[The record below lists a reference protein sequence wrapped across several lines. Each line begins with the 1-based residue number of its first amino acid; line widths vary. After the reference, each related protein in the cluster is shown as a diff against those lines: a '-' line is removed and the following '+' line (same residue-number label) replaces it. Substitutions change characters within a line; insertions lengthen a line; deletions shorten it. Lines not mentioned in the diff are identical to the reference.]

1 MTYDQML
8 QKLYGLKGSG
18 LDLERILA
26 LLGDPHRRLRAV
38 RIAGTNGKGS
48 VSAFLAQILQESGYR
63 VGLFTSPHLIAPE
76 ERIQINRR
84 PIPSEEFQREFER
97 VWFAI
102 EQLYGA
108 ESEQRARFFEVLTL
122 MALDYFAHQH
132 VDYAV
137 IECGVG
143 ARRDATR
150 VIASTVSVL
159 TNVALDHVET
169 LGPTIA
175 QIAYEKS
182 AVVAEG
188 GVLIT
193 GESQPDA
200 LREIEREVL
209 RKKAQLRRLDLEKIS
224 LVHQDWDGQ
233 IFRWHSWKDVRI
245 GMLGA
250 HQCANAVLA
259 LEAALALHDPH
270 IDERALRAGL
280 EKTRW
285 PGRMELLRK
294 KPYVMLD
301 GAKNPA
307 GLSALRQAL
316 QRLSF
321 ERLLLVMGISDRK
334 DVDAMLDAILPIAD
348 EVIATQAEFRGIS
361 AEFLAQ
367 RVREYGRRCRG
378 IPQPSEALEAT
389 LAQADDEDLVCV
401 TGSLFLVGAAK
412 AWWDKRQTNYDGSSD
427 D

>member
-18 LDLERILA
+18 LDLERILT
-26 LLGDPHRRLRAV
+26 LLGEPQKRLQAV

-48 VSAFLAQILQESGYR
+48 VAAFLAQIWQESGYR
-63 VGLFTSPHLIAPE
+63 VGLFTSPHLISPE
-76 ERIQINRR
+76 ERIQINRQL
-84 PIPSEEFQREFER
+84 ISSEEFQREFER
-97 VWFAI
+97 VWSVI
-102 EQLYGA
+102 ERLYGA
-108 ESEQRARFFEVLTL
+108 ESEQRARFFEILAL
-122 MALDYFAHQH
+122 MALDYFAHQN
-132 VDYAV
+132 VDDAV

-150 VIASTVSVL
+150 VIASHVSVL
-159 TNVALDHVET
+159 TNVALDHTET

-175 QIAYEKS
+175 QIAYEKA
-182 AVVAEG
+182 AVVSEG
-188 GVLIT
+188 GMLIT

-200 LREIEREVL
+200 LREIEREVSV
-209 RKKAQLRRLDLEKIS
+209 KKAQLRRLDLEKIS

-233 IFRWHSWKDVRI
+233 IFSWHSWKDVEI

-259 LEAALALHDPH
+259 LEAALALNDPQ

-280 EKTRW
+280 KKARW
-285 PGRMELLRK
+285 PGRMELLHK

-316 QRLSF
+316 ERLSF
-321 ERLLLVMGISDRK
+321 DRLMLVIGISNRK
-334 DVDAMLDAILPIAD
+334 DIDAMLDAILPIAD
-348 EVIATQAEFRGIS
+348 GVIATQAEFRGIS

-367 RVREYGRRCRG
+367 KVREHGQRCRG
-378 IPQPSEALEAT
+378 IPRPSEALEQA
-389 LAQADDEDLVCV
+389 LAQANENDLVCV

-412 AWWDKRQTNYDGSSD
+412 RWWAERSQIV
-427 D
+427 

>member
-8 QKLYGLKGSG
+8 QKLYNLRGSG
-18 LDLERILA
+18 LELEKLLA
-26 LLGDPHRRLRAV
+26 RLGEPQKKLQAV

-48 VSAFLAQILQESGYR
+48 VAAFLAQILHESGYR
-63 VGLFTSPHLIAPE
+63 VGLFTSPHLVCPE

-84 PIPSEEFQREFER
+84 PISSEEFQSEFEH
-97 VWFAI
+97 VWSVI
-102 EQLYGA
+102 ESLYGA
-108 ESEQRARFFEVLTL
+108 DSEQRARFFEIVTL
-122 MALDYFAHQH
+122 MALDYFARQR

-150 VIASTVSVL
+150 VVTSNVSVL
-159 TNVALDHVET
+159 TNVGLDHTET

-175 QIAYEKS
+175 HIAYEKA

-209 RKKAQLRRLDLEKIS
+209 IKAARLVRLDLSEIA
-224 LVHQDWDGQ
+224 LVREGWDGQ
-233 IFRWHSWKDVRI
+233 IFTWRSWQNVEMA
-245 GMLGA
+245 MLGV

-259 LEAALALHDPH
+259 LEAAQALNDAR

-280 EKTRW
+280 RQTRW

-294 KPYVMLD
+294 NPYVMLD

-307 GLSALRQAL
+307 GLNALRRAL
-316 QRLSF
+316 ERLSF
-321 ERLLLVMGISDRK
+321 SRLILVMGISNRK
-334 DVDAMLDAILPIAD
+334 DGDAMLDAILPIAD
-348 EVIATQAEFRGIS
+348 DVIATQAEFRGIS
-361 AEFLAQ
+361 SESLAQ
-367 RVREYGRRCRG
+367 KIRERGLLCRS
-378 IPQPSEALEAT
+378 IPQPAEALETA
-389 LAQADDEDLVCV
+389 LSQANANDLVCV
-401 TGSLFLVGAAK
+401 TGSLFLVGAAQ
-412 AWWDKRQTNYDGSSD
+412 AWWAERSHRV
-427 D
+427 